1 MPAPLMDM
9 KGPSHHQAFFLQQQ
23 QFFFFFFPQLFF
35 YRLKKWRGNLKRRI
49 NFQNSAKTQTCLTSF
64 FGGGVFPKKI
74 VQKGSKKSS
83 ELSRKSD
90 GFLPPNHQRWH
101 AKMEAQSEYVHPA
114 YTFFL
119 HAWRRFACSVGAYQ
133 TKFLHRSSVGSSLRV
148 GCRLGRRRKNPTTS
162 LESLPM
168 KSNKAQRGV

>member
-90 GFLPPNHQRWH
+90 GFLPPNHQRWD
-101 AKMEAQSEYVHPA
+101 AKMEAQSECVLHVA
-114 YTFFL
+114 RTFCADFCML
-119 HAWRRFACSVGAYQ
+119 ILTKYMLSLLRVPLLVGHVY
-133 TKFLHRSSVGSSLRV
+133 GSSLQTKV
-148 GCRLGRRRKNPTTS
+148 LERLFDPFS
-162 LESLPM
+162 LD
-168 KSNKAQRGV
+168 